1 MKIRLLLVSAIA
13 IVGMAVYTLTLSFTN
28 TTPLLSQLEALAS
41 GEGGESGGD
50 SSESGNTGGNT
61 EGENP
66 ESGSGLKYKRTFPV
80 YHCQILRWEKV
91 PDGGGGYNWV
101 LVPIGDGP
109 SEAIATVCTAGE
121 GEGFT
126 LTSCTPYDP
135 CNPAKPTN

>member
-50 SSESGNTGGNT
+50 GSESGNTGGN

-66 ESGSGLKYKRTFPV
+66 ESGNTNRYQLVDKIYW
-80 YHCQILRWEKV
+80 CQEYRWVKV
-91 PDGGGGYNWV
+91 PDGNGGYNWV
-101 LVPIGDGP
+101 KERVGDGP
-109 SEAIATVCTAGE
+109 KEVMGTICIEGSE
-121 GEGFT
+121 
-126 LTSCTPYDP
+126 LSSCTPYDP
-135 CNPAKPTN
+135 CNPTKPTE